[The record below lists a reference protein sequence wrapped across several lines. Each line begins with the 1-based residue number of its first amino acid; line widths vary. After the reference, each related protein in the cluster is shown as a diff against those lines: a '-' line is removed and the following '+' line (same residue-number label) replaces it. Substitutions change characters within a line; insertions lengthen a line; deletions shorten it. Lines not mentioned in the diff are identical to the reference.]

1 MKKPNPYPLSFF
13 AAKVNGMI
21 TLALPKGSLEAQT
34 LQLFKEADLEVK
46 RTDRDYN
53 PCIADNRIG
62 KVKILRPQEIPTYVE
77 KGYFDL
83 GISGRDWVN
92 ETGSDV
98 VEVAN
103 LSYSKTG
110 EGNVKIVVAVHRDE
124 PIDDVSRIR
133 PGSRVTTEYPELTKK
148 FFAQLGIPVQLFHSF
163 GASEAKVP
171 DLMDVVVDLTETGT
185 TLRKNG
191 LKIIGQ
197 IMESYTVIIANKSSW
212 ADPQK
217 HREIEEIRTLLFG
230 VIEARNKV
238 LLTMN
243 VPTHAM
249 EKIVA
254 TLPAMKKPTVSRLH
268 GIDYYS
274 IQTVV
279 PKNAV
284 NQLIPKLKACGAEDI
299 LEIPITKIVA

>member
-1 MKKPNPYPLSFF
+1 
-13 AAKVNGMI
+13 MI
-21 TLALPKGSLEAQT
+21 TLAIPKGSLEAQT
-34 LQLFKEADLEVK
+34 LQLFKEADFEVR

-53 PCIADNRIG
+53 PRIDDPRIG

-77 KGYFDL
+77 KGYFDM
-83 GISGRDWVN
+83 GISGLDWVR
-92 ETGSDV
+92 ETGADV
-98 VEVAN
+98 IEVAD

-110 EGNVKIVVAVHRDE
+110 EGNVKIVIAVHRDE
-124 PIDDVSRIR
+124 PIDDAAHIR
-133 PGSRVTTEYPELTKK
+133 PDSRVTTEYPELTKNY
-148 FFAQLGIPVQLFHSF
+148 FASRGIPIQLFHSY

-197 IMESYTVIIANKSSW
+197 IMESYTVIIANRTSW
-212 ADPQK
+212 ADPEK
-217 HREIEEIRTLLFG
+217 RREIEEIRTLLFG
-230 VIEARNKV
+230 VIEARHKV

-243 VPTHAM
+243 VPSAM
-249 EKIVA
+249 LEKIVA
-254 TLPAMKKPTVSRLH
+254 ALPAMKKPTLSRLH

-279 PKNAV
+279 PKSSV
-284 NQLIPKLKACGAEDI
+284 NQLIPNLRSCGAEDI
-299 LEIPITKIVA
+299 LEIPISKIVS

>member
-1 MKKPNPYPLSFF
+1 
-13 AAKVNGMI
+13 MI
-21 TLALPKGSLEAQT
+21 TIALPKGSLEAQT

-46 RTDRDYN
+46 RADRDYN
-53 PCIADNRIG
+53 PRIDDPRIG
-62 KVKILRPQEIPTYVE
+62 KVKILRPQEIPTYVD

-83 GISGRDWVN
+83 GISGLDWIQ

-98 VEVAN
+98 HEVAD

-110 EGNVKIVVAVHRDE
+110 EGNVKIVVAVHGSE
-124 PIDDVSRIR
+124 PINDVREIR
-133 PGSRVTTEYPELTKK
+133 PGSRVTTEYPSLTKQ
-148 FFAQLGIPVQLFHSF
+148 FFEDLKIPVQLFHSY

-197 IMESYTVIIANKSSW
+197 IMESHTAIIANHAAW
-212 ADPQK
+212 NDPVK
-217 HREIEEIRTLLFG
+217 RKEIEEIVTLLNG
-230 VIEARNKV
+230 VIEARHQV

-243 VPTHAM
+243 VPAQSM
-249 EKIVA
+249 DSVVA
-254 TLPAMKKPTVSRLH
+254 ALPAMKRPTVSQLH
-268 GIDYYS
+268 GIGYFS

-279 PKNAV
+279 QKRSV
-284 NQLIPKLKACGAEDI
+284 NQLIPQLKAAGAEDI
-299 LEIPITKIVA
+299 LEIPISKIVR

>member
-1 MKKPNPYPLSFF
+1 
-13 AAKVNGMI
+13 MI

-34 LQLFKEADLEVK
+34 LQLFKEADLEIK
-46 RTDRDYN
+46 RTDRDYS
-53 PCIADNRIG
+53 PRIDDPRIG
-62 KVKILRPQEIPTYVE
+62 KIKILRPQEIPTFVD

-83 GISGRDWVN
+83 GISGLDWVR

-98 VEVAN
+98 VEVAD

-110 EGNVKIVVAVHRDE
+110 EGNVKIVIAVHRDE
-124 PIDDVSRIR
+124 PIDSAQQIR
-133 PGSRVTTEYPELTKK
+133 PESRVTTEYPVLTKK
-148 FFAQLGIPVQLFHSF
+148 YFESIGVPVQLFHSF

-197 IMESYTVIIANKSSW
+197 IMESYTVIIANKKSW
-212 ADPQK
+212 EDK
-217 HREIEEIRTLLFG
+217 EKRREIEEIKTLLFG
-230 VIEARNKV
+230 VIEARHKV

-243 VPTHAM
+243 VPSASM
-249 EKIVA
+249 ERIVRA
-254 TLPAMKKPTVSRLH
+254 LPAMKKPTVSQLH

-279 PKNAV
+279 PKKTV
-284 NQLIPKLKACGAEDI
+284 NQLIPMLKACGAEDI
-299 LEIPITKIVA
+299 LEIPISKIVP

>member
-1 MKKPNPYPLSFF
+1 
-13 AAKVNGMI
+13 MI

-53 PCIADNRIG
+53 PRIDDPRIG
-62 KVKILRPQEIPTYVE
+62 KIKILRPQEIPTFVD
-77 KGYFDL
+77 KGYFDV
-83 GISGRDWVN
+83 GISGLDWVR

-98 VEVAN
+98 VEVAD

-110 EGNVKIVVAVHRDE
+110 EGNVKIVIAVHRDE
-124 PIDDVSRIR
+124 PIDSAKQIR
-133 PGSRVTTEYPELTKK
+133 PDSRVTTEYPVLTKK
-148 FFAQLGIPVQLFHSF
+148 YFESIGVPVQLFHSF

-197 IMESYTVIIANKSSW
+197 IMESHTVIIANKKSW
-212 ADPQK
+212 EDK
-217 HREIEEIRTLLFG
+217 EKRREIEEIKTLLFG
-230 VIEARNKV
+230 VIEARHKV

-243 VPTHAM
+243 VPSASM
-249 EKIVA
+249 ERIVRA
-254 TLPAMKKPTVSRLH
+254 LPAMKKPTVSQLH

-279 PKNAV
+279 PKKTV
-284 NQLIPKLKACGAEDI
+284 NQLIPQLKACGAEDI
-299 LEIPITKIVA
+299 LEIPISKIVP

>member
-1 MKKPNPYPLSFF
+1 
-13 AAKVNGMI
+13 MI

-53 PCIADNRIG
+53 PRIDDPRIG
-62 KVKILRPQEIPTYVE
+62 KIKILRPQEIPTFVD
-77 KGYFDL
+77 KGYFDV
-83 GISGRDWVN
+83 GISGLDWVR

-98 VEVAN
+98 VEVAD

-110 EGNVKIVVAVHRDE
+110 EGNVKIVIAVHRDE
-124 PIDDVSRIR
+124 PIDSAKQIR
-133 PGSRVTTEYPELTKK
+133 PDSRVTTEYPVLTKK
-148 FFAQLGIPVQLFHSF
+148 YFESIGVPVQLFHSF

-197 IMESYTVIIANKSSW
+197 IMESHTVIIANKKSW
-212 ADPQK
+212 EDK
-217 HREIEEIRTLLFG
+217 EKRREIEEIKTLLFG
-230 VIEARNKV
+230 VIEARHKV

-243 VPTHAM
+243 VPSASM
-249 EKIVA
+249 ERIVRA
-254 TLPAMKKPTVSRLH
+254 LPAMKKPTVSQLH

-279 PKNAV
+279 PKKTV
-284 NQLIPKLKACGAEDI
+284 NQLIPRLKACGAEDI
-299 LEIPITKIVA
+299 LEIPISKIVP

>member
-1 MKKPNPYPLSFF
+1 
-13 AAKVNGMI
+13 MI

-34 LQLFKEADLEVK
+34 LQLFKEADLEVR

-53 PCIADNRIG
+53 PRIDDPRIG

-83 GISGRDWVN
+83 GISGLDWVR
-92 ETGSDV
+92 ETGADV
-98 VEVAN
+98 IEVAD

-110 EGNVKIVVAVHRDE
+110 EGNVKIVIAVHRDE
-124 PIDDVSRIR
+124 PIDDATRIR
-133 PGSRVTTEYPELTKK
+133 PDSRVTTEYPELTKNY
-148 FFAQLGIPVQLFHSF
+148 FASRGIPIQLFHSY

-197 IMESYTVIIANKSSW
+197 IMESYTVIIANRTSW
-212 ADPQK
+212 ADVEK
-217 HREIEEIRTLLFG
+217 RREIEEIKTLLFG
-230 VIEARNKV
+230 VIEARHKV

-243 VPTHAM
+243 VPSGTL

-254 TLPAMKKPTVSRLH
+254 ALPAMKKPTVSRLH

-279 PKNAV
+279 PKSSV
-284 NQLIPKLKACGAEDI
+284 NQLIPRLQACGAEDI
-299 LEIPITKIVA
+299 LEIPISKIVP

>member
-1 MKKPNPYPLSFF
+1 
-13 AAKVNGMI
+13 MI

-53 PCIADNRIG
+53 PRIDDPRIG
-62 KVKILRPQEIPTYVE
+62 KIKILRPQEIPTFVD
-77 KGYFDL
+77 KGYFDV
-83 GISGRDWVN
+83 GISGLDWVR
-92 ETGSDV
+92 ETSSDV
-98 VEVAN
+98 VEVAD

-110 EGNVKIVVAVHRDE
+110 EGNVKIVIAVHRDE
-124 PIDDVSRIR
+124 PIDSAKQIR
-133 PGSRVTTEYPELTKK
+133 PDSRVTTEYPVLTKK
-148 FFAQLGIPVQLFHSF
+148 YFESIGVPVQLFHSF

-197 IMESYTVIIANKSSW
+197 IMESYTVIIANKKSW
-212 ADPQK
+212 EDK
-217 HREIEEIRTLLFG
+217 EKRREIEEIKTLLFG
-230 VIEARNKV
+230 VIEARHKV

-243 VPTHAM
+243 VPSASM
-249 EKIVA
+249 ERIVRA
-254 TLPAMKKPTVSRLH
+254 LPAMKKPTVSQLH

-279 PKNAV
+279 PKKTV
-284 NQLIPKLKACGAEDI
+284 NQLIPRLKACGAEDI
-299 LEIPITKIVA
+299 LEIPISKIVP

>member
-1 MKKPNPYPLSFF
+1 
-13 AAKVNGMI
+13 MI

-34 LQLFKEADLEVK
+34 LQLFKEADLEVR

-53 PCIADNRIG
+53 PRIDDPRIG

-83 GISGRDWVN
+83 GISGLDWVR
-92 ETGSDV
+92 ETGADV
-98 VEVAN
+98 IEVAD

-110 EGNVKIVVAVHRDE
+110 EGNVKIVIAVHRDE
-124 PIDDVSRIR
+124 PIDDAARIR
-133 PGSRVTTEYPELTKK
+133 PDSRVTTEYPDLTKNY
-148 FFAQLGIPVQLFHSF
+148 FATRGIPIQLFHSY

-197 IMESYTVIIANKSSW
+197 IMESYTVIIANRTSW
-212 ADPQK
+212 ADAEK
-217 HREIEEIRTLLFG
+217 RREIDEIKTLLFG
-230 VIEARNKV
+230 VIEARHKV

-243 VPTHAM
+243 VPSETL
-249 EKIVA
+249 EKIVDA
-254 TLPAMKKPTVSRLH
+254 LPAMKKPTVSRLH

-279 PKNAV
+279 PKSSV
-284 NQLIPKLKACGAEDI
+284 NQLIPRLRACGAEDI
-299 LEIPITKIVA
+299 LEIPISKIVP

>member
-1 MKKPNPYPLSFF
+1 
-13 AAKVNGMI
+13 MI
-21 TLALPKGSLEAQT
+21 TIALPKGSLEAQT
-34 LQLFKEADLEVK
+34 LQLFKEADLEIK

-53 PCIADNRIG
+53 PRIADARIG

-83 GISGRDWVN
+83 GISGLDWVK
-92 ETGSDV
+92 ETGSDII
-98 VEVAN
+98 EVAN

-124 PIDDVSRIR
+124 PIDNVSCIR
-133 PGSRVTTEYPELTKK
+133 PGSRVTTEYPELTKNY
-148 FFAQLGIPVQLFHSF
+148 FVQLGIPVQLFHSY

-217 HREIEEIRTLLFG
+217 RREIEEIKTLLFG

-243 VPTHAM
+243 VPSASM

-254 TLPAMKKPTVSRLH
+254 ALPAMKKPTVSRLH
-268 GIDYYS
+268 EIDYYS

-299 LEIPITKIVA
+299 LEIPITKIVP

>member
-1 MKKPNPYPLSFF
+1 
-13 AAKVNGMI
+13 MI
-21 TLALPKGSLEAQT
+21 TIALPKGSLEAQT
-34 LQLFKEADLEVK
+34 LQLFREADLEVK

-53 PCIADNRIG
+53 PRIDDARIG
-62 KVKILRPQEIPTYVE
+62 KVKILRPQEIPTFVD
-77 KGYFDL
+77 KGYFDI
-83 GISGRDWVN
+83 GISGLDWVW

-98 VEVAN
+98 VEVAK

-110 EGNVKIVVAVHRDE
+110 EGSVRIVVAVHRDE
-124 PIDDVSRIR
+124 LIDSVEQIR

-148 FFAQLGIPVQLFHSF
+148 FFSSLNIPVQLFHSF

-185 TLRKNG
+185 TLRRNG

-197 IMESYTVIIANKSSW
+197 IMESYTVIIANKASW
-212 ADPQK
+212 AEPQK
-217 HREIEEIRTLLFG
+217 RKEIEEIRTLLSG
-230 VIEARNKV
+230 VIEARHKV

-243 VPTHAM
+243 VPSQSM
-249 EKIVA
+249 ERIVA

-268 GIDYYS
+268 GIDFYS

-279 PKNAV
+279 PKSTV
-284 NQLIPKLKACGAEDI
+284 NYLIPKLKECGAEDI
-299 LEIPITKIVA
+299 LEIPITKIVP

>member
-1 MKKPNPYPLSFF
+1 
-13 AAKVNGMI
+13 MI
-21 TLALPKGSLEAQT
+21 TIALPKGSLEAQT
-34 LQLFKEADLEVK
+34 LQLFREADLEVK

-53 PCIADNRIG
+53 PRIADDRIG

-83 GISGRDWVN
+83 GISGLDWVS

-98 VEVAN
+98 IEVAN

-133 PGSRVTTEYPELTKK
+133 PDSRVTTEYPELTKK
-148 FFAQLGIPVQLFHSF
+148 YFAHLGIQVQLFHSF

-197 IMESYTVIIANKSSW
+197 IMESYTVIIANKESW

-217 HREIEEIRTLLFG
+217 RREIEEIKTLLFG

-243 VPTHAM
+243 VPSASI

-254 TLPAMKKPTVSRLH
+254 ALPAMKKPTVSRLH
-268 GIDYYS
+268 GIDFYS

-279 PKNAV
+279 PKNMV
-284 NQLIPKLKACGAEDI
+284 NQLIPRLKACGAEDI
-299 LEIPITKIVA
+299 LEIPITKIVP

>member
-1 MKKPNPYPLSFF
+1 
-13 AAKVNGMI
+13 MI
-21 TLALPKGSLEAQT
+21 TIALPKGSLEAQT

-53 PCIADNRIG
+53 PRIDDPRIG
-62 KVKILRPQEIPTYVE
+62 KIKILRPQEIPTYVD
-77 KGYFDL
+77 KGYFDI
-83 GISGRDWVN
+83 GISGLDWVQ
-92 ETGSDV
+92 ETSSDV
-98 VEVAN
+98 VEVAD

-110 EGNVKIVVAVHRDE
+110 EGNVKIVIAVHRDE
-124 PIDDVSRIR
+124 PIENASQIR
-133 PGSRVTTEYPELTKK
+133 PDSRVTTEYPVLTKRY
-148 FFAQLGIPVQLFHSF
+148 FESVGVPVQLFHSF

-197 IMESYTVIIANKSSW
+197 IMESHTVIIANKATW
-212 ADPQK
+212 ADPDK
-217 HREIEEIRTLLFG
+217 RREITEIKTLLFG
-230 VIEARNKV
+230 VIEARHKV

-243 VPTHAM
+243 VPSAAM
-249 EKIVA
+249 ERIVKA
-254 TLPAMKKPTVSRLH
+254 LPAMKKPTVSQLH

-279 PKNAV
+279 PKKTV
-284 NQLIPKLKACGAEDI
+284 NLLIPKLKACGAEDI
-299 LEIPITKIVA
+299 LEIPIAKIVP